1 MTLVVEN
8 GTGVAN
14 ANTYASDADFVA
26 YAAARGVTIPT
37 TGGAR
42 ELLLI
47 KAMDVLESYDA
58 RFVGSRVARDQAL
71 AWPRAG
77 VVVNGWDYASND
89 LPVQLKQAQLLLA
102 LEVQDGVDHNNPPAP
117 ALPVVSQSVEG
128 AVSVQYAAPSQGVA
142 ARRTYASAGVI
153 RTLLKSAGGGVLR

>member
-8 GTGVAN
+8 GMGVAN

-58 RFVGSRVARDQAL
+58 RFVGTRVARDQAL
-71 AWPRAG
+71 SWPRFD
-77 VVVNGWDYASND
+77 VVVNGWDYSSD
-89 LPVQLKQAQLLLA
+89 ELPSQLKQAQLTLA
-102 LEVQDGVDHNNPPAP
+102 LEVQDGVDHSNPPAP
-117 ALPVVSQSVEG
+117 SLPVVEQAVEG
-128 AVSVQYAAPSQGVA
+128 AVSVKYAAPSQGVSS
-142 ARRTYASAGVI
+142 RKVYASAGLI
-153 RTLLKSAGGGVLR
+153 RTLLKTAVGGVVR